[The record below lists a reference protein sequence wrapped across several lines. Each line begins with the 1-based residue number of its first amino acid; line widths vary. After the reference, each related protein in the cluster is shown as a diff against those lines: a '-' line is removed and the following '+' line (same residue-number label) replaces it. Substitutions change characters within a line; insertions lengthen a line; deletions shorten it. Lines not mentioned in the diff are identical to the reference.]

1 MPDTI
6 DLARL
11 LAVSHGMRDAV
22 AATGREVKET
32 NQFDATRLGYLST
45 LKHLDSRGRLSHREY
60 LCEAAARSGQLEEL
74 KALRLNDWPWG
85 MRTALRAAKA
95 GHLDVMQWARA
106 NGCPW
111 NAGACRLAADRGHLE
126 TLKWAR
132 ANGCPWTA
140 STRDKAAS
148 LGYIENDGSS
158 CEPSSDDNAEY
169 SSSDDADDTD
179 DGTAE

>member
-1 MPDTI
+1 
-6 DLARL
+6 
-11 LAVSHGMRDAV
+11 MRDAV

-74 KALRLNDWPWG
+74 KALRVNDWPWG

-111 NAGACRLAADRGHLE
+111 DVDTCIRAKWAGYLE
-126 TLKWAR
+126 VFTWAR
-132 ANGCPWTA
+132 ANGCP
-140 STRDKAAS
+140 
-148 LGYIENDGSS
+148 E
-158 CEPSSDDNAEY
+158 
-169 SSSDDADDTD
+169 
-179 DGTAE
+179 